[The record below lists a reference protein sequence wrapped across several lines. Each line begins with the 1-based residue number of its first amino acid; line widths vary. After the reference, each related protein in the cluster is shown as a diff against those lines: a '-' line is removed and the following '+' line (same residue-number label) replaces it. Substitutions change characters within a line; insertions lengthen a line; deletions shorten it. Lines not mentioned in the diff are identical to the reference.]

1 LEEFKQQFKG
11 PLAPV
16 FPRLNSLTVF
26 LRSLREPSVVEIR
39 LLPRGGNMPEE
50 RKSGARRSELAI
62 EISDLVRAHGI
73 TRDQARRLINRIGKN
88 RAKLD
93 QAARILKARFSPPR
107 PALGTHDGEVG
118 AR

>member
-1 LEEFKQQFKG
+1 
-11 PLAPV
+11 
-16 FPRLNSLTVF
+16 
-26 LRSLREPSVVEIR
+26 
-39 LLPRGGNMPEE
+39 MPEE
-50 RKSGARRSELAI
+50 RKSSARRADSTI
-62 EISDLVRAHGI
+62 EISELVRAHGI

-107 PALGTHDGEVG
+107 PALGTDNGKVG